1 MIHRTTGDKLNY
13 AETVI
18 RTIAL
23 VAVLALCEECI
34 AQKSPDQATPEGIAS
49 RVEIIVRR
57 AAVPMVLSSSS
68 AGKITSGQI
77 FFRPEDIA
85 EMQRYGRRAIPALST
100 YILNP
105 NSRIERV
112 AIRLLG
118 AIGGVEII
126 PPLLRVL
133 EGSSSAG
140 GRDEALL
147 NLKQA
152 PCSKA
157 VASALLRVADE
168 DPDRNVREQAREEMS
183 WCSNRD

>member
-1 MIHRTTGDKLNY
+1 MIHRACEDKLNC
-13 AETVI
+13 ADTVFK
-18 RTIAL
+18 TIAL
-23 VAVLALCEECI
+23 AAVLAFCQACI
-34 AQKSPDQATPEGIAS
+34 AQKSPDQTTPEGVAS

-57 AAVPMVLSSSS
+57 AAVPVVLSSSS

-77 FFRPEDIA
+77 FFSPEDMA
-85 EMQRYGRRAIPALST
+85 EVQRYGLRAIPALST

-118 AIGGVEII
+118 AIGGGEII
-126 PPLLRVL
+126 PPLLKVL
-133 EGSSSAG
+133 EESTSVG
-140 GRDEALL
+140 GRYEALL

-157 VASALLRVADE
+157 VASAILRVAE
-168 DPDRNVREQAREEMS
+168 NDPDPNVRDQAREEIR

>member
-1 MIHRTTGDKLNY
+1 MIHRIPEDNLNY
-13 AETVI
+13 ADTVFKAI
-18 RTIAL
+18 VLA
-23 VAVLALCEECI
+23 AVLGLCQVCI
-34 AQKSPDQATPEGIAS
+34 AQKSQDQATTEEIGS
-49 RVEIIVRR
+49 RVEIIVHR
-57 AAVPMVLSSSS
+57 AAVPEVLSSSA

-77 FFRPEDIA
+77 FFRPQDVA
-85 EMQRYGRRAIPALST
+85 EIQRYGLRAIPALSA

-118 AIGGVEII
+118 AIGGGEIV

-133 EGSSSAG
+133 EGSSSPG
-140 GRDEALL
+140 GRYEALL

-157 VASALLRVADE
+157 VASAILRVAE
-168 DPDRNVREQAREEMS
+168 NDPDPNVRDQGRAEIS
-183 WCSNRD
+183 WCGNHD